1 MNSSTDLRVR
11 LATRDDIPR
20 IMEIF
25 EAAKRFMRANGNMVQ
40 WTGTYPS
47 HELIDNQISGNY
59 CYVIESGAGEI
70 HALFCLVSGEDPTYE
85 YIEGEWKHSGPYST
99 LHRIASDGS
108 RSGIFRKVI
117 DFSKKR
123 CSQLRIDTH
132 ADNSKML
139 AAIED
144 AGFEYCGIIYV
155 ADGTPR
161 HAYSMVCS

>member
-1 MNSSTDLRVR
+1 MSSSTDLSVR
-11 LATRDDIPR
+11 LATHADIPR

-40 WTGTYPS
+40 WTGAYPS
-47 HELIDNQISGNY
+47 IELIESQIANSY
-59 CYVIESGAGEI
+59 CHVVESEPGEI
-70 HALFCLVSGEDPTYE
+70 HGLFCLVDGDDPTYE
-85 YIEGEWKHSGPYST
+85 YIEGAWKHSGPYST

-108 RSGIFRKVI
+108 RSGIFNI
-117 DFSKKR
+117 AIEFSKTQ

-139 AAIED
+139 SAIEK
-144 AGFEYCGIIYV
+144 AGFEYCGVIYV

-161 HAYSMVCS
+161 HAYSMICS